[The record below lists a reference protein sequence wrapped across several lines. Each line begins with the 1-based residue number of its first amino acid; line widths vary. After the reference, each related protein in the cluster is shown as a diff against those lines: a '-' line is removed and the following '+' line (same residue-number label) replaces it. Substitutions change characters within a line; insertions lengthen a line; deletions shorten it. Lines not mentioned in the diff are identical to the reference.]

1 MLGRS
6 RSSKRPIPRP
16 GKSILLACYG
26 GIVLSAAVGVNTPA
40 TATVTMHAPMRC
52 MHAHPIP
59 RNLLPSLL
67 GALRPDDAAVV
78 VDSQVIILGSARCAY
93 AHEQRR
99 RRRRRR
105 IHLNTS
111 PRGKNTC
118 SRCVAVVLIIRVVE
132 VGGETNEGRRWL
144 PLLVAGRSGGAGM
157 IHLCIP
163 HLQPRV
169 SWIETLRFFLSH
181 RARTSSSDRR
191 IARTVSQCPKNA
203 YLSRGSLRRPLYGFF
218 RARNASSKDDIKDVV
233 VVAVF
238 ARILFVK
245 APCLVCS
252 TRACLPGRV
261 GEIVVVHFFSIRHCS
276 RLNAE
281 IRTIPSLAMSPF
293 FE

>member
-16 GKSILLACYG
+16 GKSILLACCG

-59 RNLLPSLL
+59 RNLLPSFL

-93 AHEQRR
+93 AHEQ
-99 RRRRRR
+99 RRRR

-144 PLLVAGRSGGAGM
+144 PLLVAGRSGGVGM

-163 HLQPRV
+163 HLQPRL

-181 RARTSSSDRR
+181 RALLHQTDGSHEP
-191 IARTVSQCPKNA
+191 CPNVPKTPICLED
-203 YLSRGSLRRPLYGFF
+203 LSVVLYT
-218 RARNASSKDDIKDVV
+218 ASSARATHPQKTTSKMSSWLRCSR
-233 VVAVF
+233 